1 MTRVV
6 RRRAAS
12 SARTQKVSLKE
23 CQAFKHSR
31 GGCMWRPAAQVR
43 AGCARDENESEQCR
57 GQTRDGYDRQTD
69 SDGCGPIDSTY
80 KTRGQERARRRG
92 QERARREGQTI
103 DSRRGQERARRRQSA
118 QSVQCNSHQAGKQ
131 PWTAVVRG
139 EAALLS
145 SVLFEFN

>member
-69 SDGCGPIDSTY
+69 SDGCGSIDSTF
-80 KTRGQERARRRG
+80 TNSRT
-92 QERARREGQTI
+92 REGQTTRTREGQTRGPDDRFETRTREGQTTTI
-103 DSRRGQERARRRQSA
+103 SAISAMQQPSGRQATLDSRRS
-118 QSVQCNSHQAGKQ
+118 
-131 PWTAVVRG
+131 W
-139 EAALLS
+139 
-145 SVLFEFN
+145 